1 MLFGIKW
8 KWPPQDCMKT
18 HGQKALKFG
27 ENKLWK
33 YYYLNGLQNYV
44 TCMKTMMIRCKE
56 DKVKQFL
63 IELILAIYL

>member
-18 HGQKALKFG
+18 NGQKALKFG

-33 YYYLNGLQNYV
+33 FYYLNGLQNSV
-44 TCMKTMMIRCKE
+44 TCMKNDDDAVQGR
-56 DKVKQFL
+56 
-63 IELILAIYL
+63 